1 MNSSMPTSPFQVMF
15 TNKSGSSFGRFPSP
29 IKYSHSPGN
38 SYALLYLS
46 TQNYVEKESIVIQY
60 AHYVKQRLKQSI
72 TSSSNATLQEQS
84 GWALTS
90 TQEHSYRIILQSKHG
105 FKISWLAIQTQITT
119 PVHCLCCSPHFGA
132 FGFIGT
138 KSYLRPN
145 TPIQWNL
152 F

>member
-1 MNSSMPTSPFQVMF
+1 MNSSMPISPCQVMF
-15 TNKSGSSFGRFPSP
+15 PTKYGSIFGRFPSP
-29 IKYSHSPGN
+29 IKYSYSPGN
-38 SYALLYLS
+38 SYALLWLS
-46 TQNYVEKESIVIQY
+46 KQNYVEEESIVIQY

-72 TSSSNATLQEQS
+72 TSSSNATLQKKF
-84 GWALTS
+84 GWEWTS
-90 TQEHSYRIILQSKHG
+90 TQEHLYRIILQSNHG
-105 FKISWLAIQTQITT
+105 FKISWLAIQTQIKT

-132 FGFIGT
+132 FGLIGT